1 MKVSWDHEIPN
12 IYGKIKHVPNHQPDH
27 SYIPKNCL
35 SLARMGQALG
45 LHEQVTST
53 ARNFSVHSNRS
64 RNQSSGQ
71 MGVSIVMGVPQ
82 NCRFI
87 MEKSYQHGW
96 SRGTMGYPHFRKPPN
111 GTVPAYTSMY
121 RSCSSGQILRS
132 VSDSDSTFLKILHGA
147 NHVGRKHHIFQHTQL
162 YHL

>member
-87 MEKSYQHGW
+87 MEKSYQHG
-96 SRGTMGYPHFRKPPN
+96 
-111 GTVPAYTSMY
+111 
-121 RSCSSGQILRS
+121 
-132 VSDSDSTFLKILHGA
+132 
-147 NHVGRKHHIFQHTQL
+147 
-162 YHL
+162 